1 MLCLT
6 SCVSQKTINRHIPP
20 CQEIDDLADNST
32 WVDLIE
38 KYLEVRDL
46 YEICR
51 KKVEVHNGKLE
62 N

>member
-1 MLCLT
+1 MCLT
-6 SCVSQKTINRHIPP
+6 SCVSQTQINSYIPP
-20 CQEIDDLADNST
+20 CQKIDDLADNST
-32 WVDLIE
+32 WLDLIE
-38 KYLEVRDL
+38 KYLEVQDL

>member
-1 MLCLT
+1 MCLT
-6 SCVSQKTINRHIPP
+6 SCVSQTQTNNYIPP
-20 CQEIDDLADNST
+20 CQKIDDLADNST
-32 WVDLIE
+32 WLDLIE